1 MTSQEWPPRLVYC
14 ADCTRYATPDV
25 RRGVACYPVGWRVSP
40 DGACWLGGCARA
52 FLVDADPAHA
62 AEVDA
67 DLDEQL
73 GRVQAARAA
82 LRALRGW

>member
-40 DGACWLGGCARA
+40 EGACCSVCALAREVGG
-52 FLVDADPAHA
+52 DS
-62 AEVDA
+62 
-67 DLDEQL
+67 
-73 GRVQAARAA
+73 
-82 LRALRGW
+82 

>member
-1 MTSQEWPPRLVYC
+1 MAEIPGLFQHGAAEAMYGRGAVLSADEKATHVRLY
-14 ADCTRYATPDV
+14 
-25 RRGVACYPVGWRVSP
+25 
-40 DGACWLGGCARA
+40 DGAKRCTYDSREQ
-52 FLVDADPAHA
+52 VPAHA